1 MYVGVTIPLSPRSLP
16 EGPPGGGQEALIREF
31 VLLPTSATGKREST
45 HFVFGSAGRRR
56 GFVLPSAEQVLRT
69 MPTLALALAVRWG
82 VL

>member
-1 MYVGVTIPLSPRSLP
+1 MFFIFSEER
-16 EGPPGGGQEALIREF
+16 GGGGGGRGGTYPGVRLATDQCHRQEGEHALR
-31 VLLPTSATGKREST
+31 LRLRRPTLG
-45 HFVFGSAGRRR
+45 